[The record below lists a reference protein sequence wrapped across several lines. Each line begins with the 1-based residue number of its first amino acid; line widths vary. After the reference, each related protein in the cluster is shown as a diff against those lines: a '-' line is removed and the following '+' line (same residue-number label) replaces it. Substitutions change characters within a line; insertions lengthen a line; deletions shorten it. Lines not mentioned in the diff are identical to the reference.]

1 MNAPISKK
9 TFTRFSE
16 LKLNSLLEI
25 TKAINNNFSTEQL
38 IEIFKDVLENQ
49 LGISKL
55 ILFIHENDSWK
66 CTLNYG
72 VGEEYKDI
80 DVERDLLPIKE
91 INAINFSS
99 NTPINFSEKSRNNI
113 FEIVI
118 PVFHKT
124 QPLAYLL
131 IGDSEDSMEV
141 ISPSIKH
148 LNFVQTLTS
157 IIVVAIENKKLA
169 KENVRQAA
177 IKKELELASHMQ
189 TMLFPTKLPS
199 DTKIDSAAY
208 YLPHQQVGGD
218 YYDFIWLNE
227 NECVFCV
234 ADVSGKGVAAALL
247 MSNFQAN
254 LRILLNHSKSLS
266 DLVTELNSKVMANA
280 KGEKFITFFIAN
292 YNLTT
297 RRLTYINAAHN
308 PPIIIMNDT
317 VSMLQT
323 GCTGLGMFDEI
334 PDITEETIIL
344 PPSTTIVCYTDG
356 LTELEN
362 DAGIDFGEE
371 QLKDILKNNQQ
382 LDMNNLNKLI
392 FEKATIHKQNQPYVD
407 DIALFSIK
415 LF

>member
-1 MNAPISKK
+1 MNSPISKK

-25 TKAINNNFSTEQL
+25 TKAINNNFSTDQL
-38 IEIFKDVLENQ
+38 IKIFKDVLENQ
-49 LGISKL
+49 LRISKL
-55 ILFIHENDSWK
+55 ILFIQEHDSWK
-66 CTLNYG
+66 CILKYG
-72 VGEEYKDI
+72 VGDEYKEI

-91 INAINFSS
+91 INAVNFSS
-99 NTPINFSEKSRNNI
+99 NTPINFSDGYHKSI
-113 FEIVI
+113 YEIVI

-131 IGDSEDSMEV
+131 IGDAKDNMEI

-177 IKKELELASHMQ
+177 VKKELELASHMQ
-189 TMLFPTKLPS
+189 SMLFPTELPN
-199 DTKIDSAAY
+199 DNKIDSAAF

-218 YYDFIWLNE
+218 YYDFIWLSKK
-227 NECVFCV
+227 ECVFCV

-254 LRILLNHSKSLS
+254 LRILLNHTKSLS
-266 DLVTELNSKVMANA
+266 DLVNQLNSKVMANA
-280 KGEKFITFFIAN
+280 KGEKFITFFIAK

-297 RRLTYINAAHN
+297 NSLIYVNAAHN
-308 PPIIIMNDT
+308 PPLIVMDGKVN
-317 VSMLQT
+317 MLQT
-323 GCTGLGMFDEI
+323 GCTGLGMFDQIPEI
-334 PDITEETIIL
+334 KEETL
-344 PPSTTIVCYTDG
+344 VLSPSTTIVCYTDG

-362 DAGIDFGEE
+362 DAGVDFGEE
-371 QLKDILKNNQQ
+371 RLKEILKKNHH
-382 LDMNNLNKLI
+382 LDMNSLNKLI
-392 FEKATIHKQNQPYVD
+392 FEKATEHKQNQPYVD

-415 LF
+415 FF